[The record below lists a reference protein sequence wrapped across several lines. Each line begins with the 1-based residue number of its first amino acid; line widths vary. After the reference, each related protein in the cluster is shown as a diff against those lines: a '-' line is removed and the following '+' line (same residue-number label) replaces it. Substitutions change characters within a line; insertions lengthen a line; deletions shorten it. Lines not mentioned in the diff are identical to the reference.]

1 MCMICVVVF
10 FFSSR
15 TRHTSCALVTG
26 VQTCALPISHYLR
39 RIFSVFDNAGDLR
52 ANMIANLFRM
62 LTWQHLLL
70 WPLFLLGVAIARR
83 DRLAAALLGG
93 IVVTLLARLVV
104 QPFQGHGLGY
114 RNTHG
119 LIGILARK
127 SVVQGQSVSVRVD
140 LGGRRII
147 IKHKKKT

>member
-1 MCMICVVVF
+1 
-10 FFSSR
+10 
-15 TRHTSCALVTG
+15 
-26 VQTCALPISHYLR
+26 
-39 RIFSVFDNAGDLR
+39 
-52 ANMIANLFRM
+52 MIANLFRM

-119 LIGILARK
+119 LIGNFILLAVYGWISIGGPLDRWRPFLLRALDARR
-127 SVVQGQSVSVRVD
+127 VGEECVSTCSSWRLPV
-140 LGGRRII
+140 
-147 IKHKKKT
+147 